1 MTAKFAFSF
10 LTLIREDLPWKAS
23 MSFEDFCLFNL
34 FGHCKFGL
42 YCDKLHVMKTCTN
55 VHCNID
61 SCTFRHPPVCKFFST
76 FGDCKF
82 QDDCSFLHVIPTD
95 KLASAQK
102 EIDVLK
108 SEIGLLEK
116 NLLSIQNKFENME
129 TLEKRTEEILSKI
142 KIFYK

>member
-1 MTAKFAFSF
+1 MKEILLRFCDENFFQFHSLLRLTKLSERNELSF
-10 LTLIREDLPWKAS
+10 ILK
-23 MSFEDFCLFNL
+23 
-34 FGHCKFGL
+34 
-42 YCDKLHVMKTCTN
+42 
-55 VHCNID
+55 
-61 SCTFRHPPVCKFFST
+61 CKFFST

-129 TLEKRTEEILSKI
+129 TLEKRTEEIFSKI